1 MLIRHVGMW
10 ESRPRL
16 SGSEAPP
23 QRHDGRP
30 CSFFVKSTI
39 SLSCNPARRFYY
51 LRRSLPPSPK
61 LGHDFILKSGSL
73 GIPRR
78 HTNRRSPERNPAMS
92 IKMLT
97 TFPDPRKSVIM
108 KPDPTR
114 IDPLKLKLG
123 KQPAR
128 HDPRTLLFA
137 TYATAALPAPPPSLD
152 LTAKV
157 KVPWGMMD
165 NAQVGDCTCA
175 AAGHLIMEWTANA
188 QSKTVTPTDAQIIA
202 AYSAIT
208 GYNPK
213 TGSQRQR
220 RTGNRCPELLA
231 ANWNRRP
238 QDSGLHGSRLQ
249 PHPHHGWNL
258 DLRRLLHRASPAQER
273 AQAQTSNKQIWS
285 VPPSGTGGDGAPG
298 SWGGHAVPVVA
309 YDSRSLTV
317 VTWGALQ
324 TMTWGFWQ
332 AYCDEA
338 YAILSPDFL
347 AQKKGQPVT
356 PDGFDVQLLLEDLS
370 DLK

>member
-1 MLIRHVGMW
+1 
-10 ESRPRL
+10 
-16 SGSEAPP
+16 
-23 QRHDGRP
+23 
-30 CSFFVKSTI
+30 
-39 SLSCNPARRFYY
+39 
-51 LRRSLPPSPK
+51 
-61 LGHDFILKSGSL
+61 
-73 GIPRR
+73 
-78 HTNRRSPERNPAMS
+78 MS

-97 TFPDPRKSVIM
+97 TFPDARRSVIM

-152 LTAKV
+152 LTIKM

-175 AAGHLIMEWTANA
+175 AAGHLMMEWTSNA
-188 QSKTVTPTDAQIIA
+188 QSKTFTPSDAQIIA

-213 TGSQRQR
+213 TG
-220 RTGNRCPELLA
+220 
-231 ANWNRRP
+231 ANDN
-238 QDSGLHGSRLQ
+238 G
-249 PHPHHGWNL
+249 
-258 DLRRLLHRASPAQER
+258 AQEIDVLNYWR
-273 AQAQTSNKQIWS
+273 QTGIAGHKIQAFMALEPSNHTHIMDGTWIFGGCYIGLALPKSAQAQTSNKQIWS
-285 VPPSGTGGDGAPG
+285 VPTGGTGGDGAPG

-324 TMTWGFWQ
+324 TMTWGFWA

-347 AQKKGQPVT
+347 KQKGGQTVAPSGFNLAQLQ
-356 PDGFDVQLLLEDLS
+356 QDLA